1 MVLKDYEEGAVLF
14 LKVAKIV
21 WNEIYNY
28 ETTFSGSLIEYES
41 INLSLTSKSM
51 SIILYGTKI
60 KSDIIQSIVSVKC
73 YVCLKKR
80 KQKTN
85 KKTKCSK

>member
-1 MVLKDYEEGAVLF
+1 MVLKDYGEKAVLF

-21 WNEIYNY
+21 WKEIFNY

-41 INLSLTSKSM
+41 INLSLTSKLM

-60 KSDIIQSIVSVKC
+60 SDIIQTIVSVKC
-73 YVCLKKR
+73 
-80 KQKTN
+80 
-85 KKTKCSK
+85 